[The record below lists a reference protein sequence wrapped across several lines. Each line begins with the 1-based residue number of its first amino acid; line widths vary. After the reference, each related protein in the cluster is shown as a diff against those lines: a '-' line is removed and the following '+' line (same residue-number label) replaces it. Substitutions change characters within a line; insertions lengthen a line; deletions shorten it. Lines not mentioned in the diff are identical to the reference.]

1 MPQHFFYDDILVFYT
16 LLFLVPF
23 YPTIGSGDYK
33 PPYSFHSKV
42 TSNPKNQWKV
52 SPVLTIA
59 QAAYTFDLSLSR
71 GWRGGMEGEADVTWG
86 ILDWEMVV
94 VK

>member
-1 MPQHFFYDDILVFYT
+1 MPPKIFYDDILVFYT

-33 PPYSFHSKV
+33 PPYSFLSKV

-52 SPVLTIA
+52 SPVLTIS
-59 QAAYTFDLSLSR
+59 QAAYFRPCRPPLSR

-86 ILDWEMVV
+86 ILD
-94 VK
+94 